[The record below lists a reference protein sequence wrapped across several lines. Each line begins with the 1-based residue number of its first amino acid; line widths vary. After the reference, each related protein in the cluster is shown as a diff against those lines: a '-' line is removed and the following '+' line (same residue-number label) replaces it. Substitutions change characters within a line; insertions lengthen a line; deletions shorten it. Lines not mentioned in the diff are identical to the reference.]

1 MPIIRKKSGMAVM
14 LLMTFLTTI
23 MDKIMIFAMQWWLTQ
38 LMRNASQVRSEWSWR
53 RRMSMSII
61 DTETWGSCLCYYI
74 FMSSALMVDG
84 LNTELGKSVHNH
96 PGWWTRPYT
105 DSLHSN
111 LPSQAYDQQKVKSC
125 ILSLEEDVEEI
136 WTYFAKPACIC
147 LALPK
152 NYYATDASLQ
162 CAQYWTC
169 WFS

>member
-1 MPIIRKKSGMAVM
+1 MMIDTINEKCLASQEWVELEAENVNVNHWHWNLG
-14 LLMTFLTTI
+14 FLTVLLY
-23 MDKIMIFAMQWWLTQ
+23 FYEL
-38 LMRNASQVRSEWSWR
+38 
-53 RRMSMSII
+53 
-61 DTETWGSCLCYYI
+61 
-74 FMSSALMVDG
+74 SSD
-84 LNTELGKSVHNH
+84 
-96 PGWWTRPYT
+96 GWWVEHWAGEICSQSSWVVNTSIHRYT
-105 DSLHSN
+105 PFY

-136 WTYFAKPACIC
+136 WTYFAKPAYTC